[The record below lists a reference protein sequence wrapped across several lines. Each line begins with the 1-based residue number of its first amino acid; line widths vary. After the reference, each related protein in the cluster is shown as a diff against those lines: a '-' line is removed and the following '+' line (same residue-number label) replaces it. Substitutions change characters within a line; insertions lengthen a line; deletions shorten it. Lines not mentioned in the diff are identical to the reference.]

1 VVRYGKPDMVPL
13 ARPVAEVCAVAKKDM
28 KPGDRLDQI
37 GEYSYRAWVMTAE
50 DARAGRAIPCGL
62 LAGGS
67 VTAPI
72 AKGELITYA
81 NAKPAEGSRIAALR
95 ARQDEL
101 VYGLEAV

>member
-1 VVRYGKPDMVPL
+1 MVPL

-28 KPGDRLDQI
+28 QPGEKLDQI
-37 GEYSYRAWVMTAE
+37 GEYCYRAWIMEADTA
-50 DARAGRAIPCGL
+50 RVGRAIPCGL
-62 LAGGS
+62 LAGGT

-72 AKGELITYA
+72 RKGDLITYA

-101 VYGLEAV
+101 VHGLAEA